1 MDPKRWQQ
9 IKEVFHEAL
18 KQEPARRTAYLDEAC
33 GDDAEMR
40 TEVESLISSHESDP
54 GFIEPG
60 SDRSRAAMSS
70 FAEDFTGEM
79 AGPYRLI
86 RPIASGGMGVVY
98 LAERADQ
105 AYDKEVAVKLLRSDR
120 FLQTEK
126 RRLELLRRFQLE
138 RQTLANLDHPNIAR
152 LHDGGST
159 EGGVPYLVMDYIDG
173 QPIDDYCD
181 DKRLSIDDRLTL
193 FQGVCSAVQYA
204 HQHLVVHR
212 DLKPSNILVDAQGV
226 PQLLDFGIAKL
237 LDDNGHGKTART
249 QTAMQPM
256 TPDYASPEQVRSEQ
270 VTTASDVYSLG
281 VILYEML
288 TGHRPYQLSTMP
300 WHKVADVICEHLPE
314 RPSTVVMTRT
324 TVPTDDGETDDT
336 ITPESIGLARE
347 LSPDRL
353 RRRLAG
359 DLDVIVLKALR
370 KEPEQRYAS
379 VEQLSE
385 DIRRY
390 LGGEQITARPTS
402 MAYQFQV
409 FARRNKLVVGAAVA
423 VFLTLVGGI
432 AVSMA
437 LLAQTQVE
445 RDRALTAER
454 TAEQRRTEAQAVS
467 AFLSDTLATVDTSGA
482 QGREMTVREMITSAA
497 KRIEVKAKND
507 PLVEAALRRA
517 VGSAFRSLGDL
528 ASAEKET
535 AAALAIH
542 RRVLGERN
550 VETLRS
556 KVSYAAVLQ
565 DKDELTTA
573 ESLYRE
579 ALAVQ
584 RDVLGEGHADTLVT
598 MKNLGGVLQDQ
609 GRLVEAEK
617 IYRATLRLYRQSV
630 GNDDPETLST
640 MNNLAT
646 LLHQT
651 GRAAESERLHRTIL
665 EARRRVLGVDHPE
678 TLRTQYNLANVLI
691 TRRAFDEALSFLRQT
706 VDAQRR
712 LLGADHVDTLRTAT
726 GLCRLLLSMGTLTE
740 AETQCRESLDNLRR
754 TVGDAH
760 RLTIECENS
769 LVAVLHSAAK
779 LPDAEALLRDVAVRR
794 SAALG
799 EQHRDT
805 LLARYDLANLL
816 QDSGQ
821 FAESETLYRSVLA
834 TQRAVFGDRD
844 SDTLWTTNSLAY
856 LLLSSDPVEAL
867 SLARNATARSN
878 EIDFADTLAL
888 AYKVNGDLDQAIAT
902 LNNAMGKVAPDL
914 LIKRSFLETRMIAFL
929 REAGDTDQADRRLTN
944 IIDQTRDQHGALM
957 ADLAAKMCDL
967 AFWFLDHGEYVQH
980 EQLCSELAAVRRGT
994 PRQGQLGIASSALA
1008 YAFDL
1013 NDNGR
1018 YADAEPVL
1026 RTCLEIAGLV
1036 HPDGDATSAII
1047 QSALGQ
1053 CLMGQE
1059 QLSEAEALLVNAY
1072 DALRGNATHQTN
1084 QIRTVLRRLIELYED
1099 KDDATQAAHYRR
1111 LLTNEE

>member
-1 MDPKRWQQ
+1 MQPKRWHR
-9 IKEVFHEAL
+9 IKEIFHQAL
-18 KQEPARRTAYLDEAC
+18 EQNAQRRTAYLDDAC
-33 GDDAEMR
+33 GEDADLR
-40 TEVESLISSHESDP
+40 SEVESLIASHESDP

-60 SDRSRAAMSS
+60 TDRSRAAVSS
-70 FAEDFTGEM
+70 LAEDFTGTM

-105 AYDKEVAVKLLRSDR
+105 AYQKEVAVKLLRSDR
-120 FLQTEK
+120 FLQTES

-138 RQTLANLDHPNIAR
+138 RQTLANLDHPNIAK

-159 EGGVPYLVMDYIDG
+159 DDGVPYLVMDYIDG

-181 DKRLSIDDRLTL
+181 DKRLSIDDRLKL
-193 FQGVCSAVQYA
+193 FRGVCSAVQYA

-212 DLKPSNILVDAQGV
+212 DLKPSNILVDARGV
-226 PQLLDFGIAKL
+226 PQLLDFGIAKI
-237 LDDNGHGKTART
+237 LDDNGQGQTAYT
-249 QTAMQPM
+249 QTAMQPL

-270 VTTASDVYSLG
+270 VTTASDIYSLG

-288 TGHRPYQLSTMP
+288 TGRRPYELSTMP
-300 WHKVADVICEHLPE
+300 WHQVADVICEHQPE

-324 TVPTDDGETDDT
+324 TLPTGEGDTAET

-370 KEPEQRYAS
+370 KEPQQRYAS
-379 VEQLSE
+379 VEQFSE

-390 LGGEQITARPTS
+390 LDGEQITARSAS

-432 AVSMA
+432 TVSMA
-437 LLAQTQVE
+437 LLAQTQIE
-445 RDRALTAER
+445 RDKALAAER

-482 QGREMTVREMITSAA
+482 HGREMTVREMVTAA
-497 KRIEVKAKND
+497 AGRIEVKAKGD

-517 VGSAFRSLGDL
+517 LGSAFRSLGDL

-542 RRVLGERN
+542 RRELGERD

-556 KVSYAAVLQ
+556 KVSHAAVLH
-565 DKDELTTA
+565 DKNELTTA
-573 ESLYRE
+573 EALYRD

-584 RDVLGEGHADTLVT
+584 RDVLGEAHTDTLVT

-617 IYRATLRLYRQSV
+617 TYRDTLRLYRRAV
-630 GNDDPETLST
+630 GDDDPETLST

-651 GRAAESERLHRTIL
+651 GRTDESQRLHRAIL
-665 EARRRVLGVDHPE
+665 KARRRVLGDVHPE
-678 TLRTQYNLANVLI
+678 TLRSQYNLANVLI
-691 TRRAFDEALSFLRQT
+691 TRRAFDEAMSLMRETL
-706 VDAQRR
+706 DAQRR
-712 LLGADHVDTLRTAT
+712 VLGADHLDTLGTAT
-726 GLCRLLLSMGTLTE
+726 GLCRLFLKKGDLTE
-740 AETQCRESLDNLRR
+740 AETRCSESISNLRR
-754 TVGDAH
+754 TLGDAH
-760 RLTIECENS
+760 RLTIESEES

-779 LPDAEALLRDVAVRR
+779 LPEAEALLRDIGVRR

-799 EQHRDT
+799 ELHRDT
-805 LLARYDLANLL
+805 LLARYELANLL
-816 QDSGQ
+816 QDRAQ
-821 FAESETLYRSVLA
+821 WEESETLYRSVLA
-834 TQRAVFGDRD
+834 AQRTAFGDHD
-844 SDTLWTTNSLAY
+844 VDTLWTINSLAY
-856 LLLSSDPVEAL
+856 LLLSRDPVEAL
-867 SLARNATARSN
+867 SLAKDAAEHSDA
-878 EIDFADTLAL
+878 IDFADTLAL
-888 AYKVNGDLDQAIAT
+888 AYRVNGDLDKAIAT
-902 LNNAMGKVAPDL
+902 LTQAMDNVAPGE
-914 LIKRSFLETRMIAFL
+914 LIQRSFLETRMIAFL
-929 REAGDTDQADRRLTN
+929 RESGETDQAEQRLAN
-944 IIDQTRDQHGALM
+944 IINQTRDQHGALM
-957 ADLAAKMCDL
+957 ANLAAKMCDL
-967 AFWFLDHGEYVQH
+967 AFWFLDLEEYVQH
-980 EQLCSELAAVRRGT
+980 EQLSNELAAVRRGA
-994 PRQGQLGIASSALA
+994 PQQGKLGMASSAMA
-1008 YAFDL
+1008 YALDL
-1013 NDNGR
+1013 NADGR

-1026 RTCLEIAGLV
+1026 RICLEIAELA
-1036 HPDGDATSAII
+1036 HPEGHVLSAII
-1047 QSALGQ
+1047 QSALGE
-1053 CLMGQE
+1053 CLMGE
-1059 QLSEAEALLVNAY
+1059 ERWSEAGTMLVKSYETLKIDAARHPEELRAVLLRLVEFHEKRN
-1072 DALRGNATHQTN
+1072 NPTQT
-1084 QIRTVLRRLIELYED
+1084 
-1099 KDDATQAAHYRR
+1099 AHYRE
-1111 LLTNEE
+1111 LLTHEN